1 MKNSELISLLQNLD
15 PDADVLD
22 GEERDITQVL
32 DWVGNTI
39 MIESDYKEMIQ
50 LGKPIINEAYEKEV
64 NEARNNFQKQREAQL
79 NDLDDKLIDILTGK
93 RK

>member
-39 MIESDYKEMIQ
+39 MVESDYKKYAVAKLSPAQ
-50 LGKPIINEAYEKEV
+50 EKEV
-64 NEARNNFQKQREAQL
+64 NDAWDNFQKIREKQL
-79 NDLDDKLIDILTGK
+79 AKEDDLLIDILTGK